1 MEYKTQKLR
10 PALFLDR
17 DGTIIE
23 DRGFLKDPDQV
34 HFYADS
40 FDVLKRLQEY
50 FALFI
55 ITNQGGVSRGLITLE
70 DADRVNSYVSSV
82 LSDHGIDIIETYT
95 CPHQRSDNCDC
106 IKPKGHFPLKAAED
120 HSICLE
126 KSWSLGDHLHD
137 VKLGENLGGR
147 GIYLLTG
154 HGEKHSADLP
164 QGLKIAADLSEAEQ
178 IIMKHREQIP
188 PHYLTVQQGAEILR
202 QGGLVAIPTE
212 TVYGLAADGLRE
224 DSVVKIFEAK
234 KRPFFDPLIL
244 HIASMEQVE
253 DLVTELPQG
262 AIALAEEFWP
272 GPLTLVLPKS
282 SKVPDM
288 VSSGLET
295 VALRMPSHPLAQR
308 IIQESGRPLAAPSA
322 NLFGSVSP
330 TRAIHVDRQ
339 LGDRID
345 GIVDGGA
352 CTVGI
357 ESTIVGYWKGKYR
370 LLRPGGIPQEEIE
383 RIIGPIERFKA
394 STEKDI
400 PAPGTMKRH
409 YSPSTSL
416 RLGPA
421 GSLSPEKKR
430 FGRLIFGESLYNDT
444 PHILNLSEKGDLREA
459 AACLYHSLRM
469 LDKMDLEEI
478 LADRLPDTGLG
489 KGMNDRLER
498 ASAN

>member
-1 MEYKTQKLR
+1 MKQNTQNLR

-23 DRGFLKDPDQV
+23 DRGFLTNTSEV
-34 HFYADS
+34 HFYPDS
-40 FDVLKRLQEY
+40 FTVLKRLQKH

-55 ITNQGGVSRGLITLE
+55 VTNQGGVARGLQTLKE
-70 DADRVNSYVSSV
+70 VDNVNRFVSTE
-82 LSDHGIDIIETYT
+82 LAARGIRIEETYT
-95 CPHQRSDNCDC
+95 CPHQRSDNCHC
-106 IKPKGHFPLKAAED
+106 IKPHGFYPLKAAAEYN
-120 HSICLE
+120 ICLE

-137 VKLGENLGGR
+137 VELGEKFGGR
-147 GIYLLTG
+147 GIFLLTG
-154 HGEKHSADLP
+154 HGEKHSDSLP
-164 QGLKIAADLSEAEQ
+164 EKVRIAANLSEAESL
-178 IIMKHREQIP
+178 IMKYREQIP
-188 PHYLTVQQGAEILR
+188 EHYLTVKQGAEILK

-212 TVYGLAADGLRE
+212 TVYGLAANGLKE
-224 DSVVKIFEAK
+224 ESVVKIFEAK

-244 HIASMEQVE
+244 HIASLDQWQE
-253 DLVTELPQG
+253 LVTELPSG
-262 AIALAEEFWP
+262 AKQLAEAFWP

-282 SKVPDM
+282 DLVPDM

-295 VALRMPSHPLAQR
+295 VAVRMPSHPLARR
-308 IIQESGRPLAAPSA
+308 IIEESRCPLAAPSA

-345 GIVDGGA
+345 GIIDGGA

-383 RIIGPIERFKA
+383 KIVGPVECFKA
-394 STEKDI
+394 ENHQDV

-409 YSPSTSL
+409 YSPGTPL

-421 GSLSPEKKR
+421 GTLNPEKKR
-430 FGRLIFGESLYNDT
+430 FGRLVFGKHAYKDT
-444 PHILNLSEKGDLREA
+444 PHIINLSEKGNTEEA
-459 AACLYHSLRM
+459 AVQLYHSLRE
-469 LDKMDLEEI
+469 LDKLGLEEI
-478 LADRLPDTGLG
+478 LTDRLPDSGLG
-489 KGMNDRLER
+489 RAINDRLER
-498 ASAN
+498 ASAS

>member
-1 MEYKTQKLR
+1 VKQKTQSLR

-23 DRGFLKDPDQV
+23 DRGFLTKTEEV
-34 HFYADS
+34 HFYPDS
-40 FDVLKRLQEY
+40 FTVLNRLQEY

-55 ITNQGGVSRGLITLE
+55 VTNQGGVARGLQTLE
-70 DADRVNSYVSSV
+70 DVDRVNGFVSSE
-82 LSDHGIDIIETYT
+82 LAARGIRIEETYT
-95 CPHQRSDNCDC
+95 CPHQRSDQCNC
-106 IKPKGHFPLKAAED
+106 IKPNGYYPLKAAAE
-120 HSICLE
+120 HHICLE

-137 VKLGENLGGR
+137 VELGERFGGR

-154 HGEKHSADLP
+154 HGIKHRADLP
-164 QGLKIAADLSEAEQ
+164 ESTRIAADISEAEA
-178 IIMKHREQIP
+178 IIMKHREPIP
-188 PHYLTVQQGAEILR
+188 AHYLTVEQGAEVLI
-202 QGGLVAIPTE
+202 QGGLVGIPTE

-224 DSVVKIFEAK
+224 ESVVKIFEAK

-244 HIASMEQVE
+244 HIASMEQWNE
-253 DLVTELPQG
+253 LVTELPAG
-262 AIALAEEFWP
+262 AQQLAEAFWP

-282 SKVPDM
+282 SRVPDM

-295 VALRMPSHPLAQR
+295 VAVRMPSHPLARR
-308 IIQESGRPLAAPSA
+308 IIEETGRPLAAPSA

-383 RIIGPIERFKA
+383 KIIGPLERFQA
-394 STEKDI
+394 ENPKDI

-409 YSPSTSL
+409 YSPGTPL
-416 RLGPA
+416 RLGSQ
-421 GSLSPEKKR
+421 GSLNPEKKR
-430 FGRLIFGESLYNDT
+430 FGRLVFGNHSYRDT
-444 PHILNLSEKGDLREA
+444 EHIINLSEKGDLREA
-459 AACLYHSLRM
+459 AVQLYHSLRE
-469 LDKMDLEEI
+469 LDKRGLEEI
-478 LADRLPDTGLG
+478 LADRLPDSGLG
-489 KGMNDRLER
+489 RGINDRLER
-498 ASAN
+498 ASAE